1 MEAQANQ
8 KSDIKIQWDSM
19 GIFKVVLN
27 KEYQGPYL
35 EQCSCLWHKA
45 VPFISEYCFLL

>member
-1 MEAQANQ
+1 MEAQVNQ

-27 KEYQGPYL
+27 KEYQGAYL
-35 EQCSCLWHKA
+35 EQCSCFVAQSCPIH
-45 VPFISEYCFLL
+45 F